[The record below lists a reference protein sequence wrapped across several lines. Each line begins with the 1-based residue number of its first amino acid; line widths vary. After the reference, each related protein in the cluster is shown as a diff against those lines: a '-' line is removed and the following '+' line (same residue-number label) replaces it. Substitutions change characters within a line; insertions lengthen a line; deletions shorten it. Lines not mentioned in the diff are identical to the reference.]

1 MDCNQTESSITIE
14 GIEEASIINYFVTM
28 NREEFGQ
35 TAALFAEDGEMLAP
49 FEKPLVGREA
59 ISLYLAKEAKGM
71 KLLPK
76 EGTYQPIKN
85 NSFQI
90 MVQGKVKT
98 SLFSVNVAW
107 YFNLN
112 AQQQITTAKI
122 KLLASPKEL
131 LSLQQK

>member
-1 MDCNQTESSITIE
+1 MNCNQTESSTTIE
-14 GIEEASIINYFVTM
+14 GIKEASIINYFVTM

-35 TAALFAEDGEMLAP
+35 TAALFAEGGEMLAP
-49 FEKPLVGREA
+49 FEKPLIGREA
-59 ISLYLAKEAKGM
+59 ISLYLEKEAKGM

-76 EGTYQPIKN
+76 EGIYQSTKDN
-85 NSFQI
+85 FQI

-112 AQQQITTAKI
+112 ADGQITTARI

-131 LSLQQK
+131 LSLQRK

>member
-1 MDCNQTESSITIE
+1 MNCNQTESSTTIE
-14 GIEEASIINYFVTM
+14 GIKEASIINYFVTM

-49 FEKPLVGREA
+49 FEKPLIGREA

-76 EGTYQPIKN
+76 EGTYHPTEN

-98 SLFSVNVAW
+98 SLFGVNVAW
-107 YFNLN
+107 YFNLDAN
-112 AQQQITTAKI
+112 GQITTAKI

-131 LSLQQK
+131 LSLPKK